1 MEATRF
7 EHPCLLYVDQAE
19 LGAKTAVLSRANQ
32 QLLVRQTW
40 TGMPAAPLT
49 GGVKPGERGALSKP
63 QILLHLPPDCA
74 PPPPPL
80 CPKLV
85 GSEGGPSAARRLG
98 ARGGERAALGTPH
111 GRGFPKTGKGQ
122 VTAAAPEHPAPSPRA
137 RGPHLRPRRCSCS
150 SWLDKECVYFC
161 HLDIIWVNTPGQ
173 TAPYGL
179 GNPPRRRRRS
189 LPKRCECSSG
199 GDPTCATFC
208 HQRPWAEAVVVPGS
222 GSPADVFQAG
232 RTWMSTGELLQQL
245 RNISAAKIRFARRHQ
260 DSVRELRPT
269 HPRRRKR

>member
-1 MEATRF
+1 MVAVPTAW
-7 EHPCLLYVDQAE
+7 CSVALALL
-19 LGAKTAVLSRANQ
+19 L
-32 QLLVRQTW
+32 
-40 TGMPAAPLT
+40 
-49 GGVKPGERGALSKP
+49 AL
-63 QILLHLPPDCA
+63 Q
-74 PPPPPL
+74 
-80 CPKLV
+80 
-85 GSEGGPSAARRLG
+85 E
-98 ARGGERAALGTPH
+98 
-111 GRGFPKTGKGQ
+111 GKGQ

-199 GDPTCATFC
+199 GDPACATFC